1 MKYFEDKDDLYTTIF
16 AELKRMGVKVPK
28 VKKFKSNISK
38 QERTLQPPTSKI
50 FGVSLGEQEWT
61 SDFDYLLPKF
71 IASSTAYLQNF
82 IKEVGIFRKA
92 GSKARQRELRLKLE
106 KGEML
111 DGSEPNDVAALLKQ
125 WLRELPEPLIPQYM
139 HDLFVRCQ
147 QLDNSENRVTASL
160 LTCLL
165 LPPDHLHTFKYLM
178 CFLAEFAANSKI
190 NMMGSHNLAL
200 IMAPNIFI
208 SSTDTVDKPSY
219 SNNLV
224 QVHASVIQLLIEN
237 ATKIGDVSEFAS
249 FQHSAQEGK
258 SCSELDSS
266 GDFLDSSPYKGRKKE
281 KSGHVQDLFSG
292 IRKLVGQNA
301 APSNSLKTPEKF
313 WNTLRSAP
321 RLAKSLNDKDEMF
334 LSATPKDKSGRNC
347 GTVGRS
353 GGHTRKKSFGLL
365 RIKERKRQKSVT
377 GNSKPVVSINVTSP
391 EHCNAESKNN
401 VLIKSTRSSVGSTSV
416 FGKSSQKLSKSESIK
431 KSTSDCYLTPKVK
444 TQRLSLPSS
453 QDCETKFEISLH
465 YLHPSKEVKENTK
478 SPAQEHASLQLAMQ
492 NMLKADEKIKKQK
505 NLPQMHEMQT
515 DTETTLSPSI
525 LEIKNDELCKKV
537 SCNISVNDKLDSNE
551 KVGYNTRTSLSNLN
565 HRNKTSPSKMN
576 IERPENTEMRSVS
589 DSHIKRSSTKTSKRS
604 PNKERLSQ
612 KGLSRQEAF
621 IVKSKKQITN
631 HSDQLENTETK
642 TEKTHKKSH
651 VYRAIGSETAA
662 NPLRKSQSVT
672 FDSSDKNKIKKKVTR
687 KTSRKGSIVRGQPN
701 TVKSGLR
708 SELRGSESL
717 LVTSDF
723 YENQVFTKSNDSA
736 YKTVRPRRSLGS
748 PCTVDVPETI
758 DNISDSK
765 DISLN
770 LKFENFT
777 LSSPTSIS
785 DNLIDFVNNMFSH
798 EDNSENI
805 SKNKRSKSQKKLS
818 LQSKSEKT
826 QDSKIPRLRN
836 SLEVERT
843 DSFSETTSEPK
854 RKVSKSRGSNSSNSS
869 SSSKI
874 PIKCK
879 ENFLDFSSFQVSM
892 NDSCFKT
899 PDKIGF
905 PSPNSIN
912 WMSGSKYLGINS
924 PQDEAFNKRE
934 SIALI
939 LKNNPGHVQAKVS
952 MYDTRVRDSV
962 FCTRSVPTFS
972 TPFESSDSKKTINSS
987 QKHHS
992 GLQKSH
998 GKVYESKS
1006 CDSSDKINYGRPR
1019 RKSRRSPQ
1027 PPPKFDINESIAPLT
1042 PDVSHPFKE
1051 ATNVSLGLNESLS
1064 SQTNTSIINENSIF
1078 KQSFNIDLSKENIN
1092 TMGLNMSQ
1100 TSANVS
1106 MKDGN
1111 ISKRSPM
1118 KEVTNISFGLNES
1131 YNSLNNSLIKE
1142 EGFILKQFIKG

>member
-1 MKYFEDKDDLYTTIF
+1 
-16 AELKRMGVKVPK
+16 
-28 VKKFKSNISK
+28 
-38 QERTLQPPTSKI
+38 
-50 FGVSLGEQEWT
+50 
-61 SDFDYLLPKF
+61 
-71 IASSTAYLQNF
+71 
-82 IKEVGIFRKA
+82 
-92 GSKARQRELRLKLE
+92 
-106 KGEML
+106 
-111 DGSEPNDVAALLKQ
+111 
-125 WLRELPEPLIPQYM
+125 
-139 HDLFVRCQ
+139 
-147 QLDNSENRVTASL
+147 
-160 LTCLL
+160 
-165 LPPDHLHTFKYLM
+165 
-178 CFLAEFAANSKI
+178 
-190 NMMGSHNLAL
+190 
-200 IMAPNIFI
+200 
-208 SSTDTVDKPSY
+208 
-219 SNNLV
+219 
-224 QVHASVIQLLIEN
+224 
-237 ATKIGDVSEFAS
+237 
-249 FQHSAQEGK
+249 
-258 SCSELDSS
+258 
-266 GDFLDSSPYKGRKKE
+266 
-281 KSGHVQDLFSG
+281 
-292 IRKLVGQNA
+292 
-301 APSNSLKTPEKF
+301 
-313 WNTLRSAP
+313 
-321 RLAKSLNDKDEMF
+321 LAKSLNDKDEMF
-334 LSATPKDKSGRNC
+334 LSATPKDKGGRNC

-377 GNSKPVVSINVTSP
+377 GNSKPVVSINVTSS

-401 VLIKSTRSSVGSTSV
+401 VLIKSTRSSVGSTSSV
-416 FGKSSQKLSKSESIK
+416 FGNSYQKLSKSESIK

-465 YLHPSKEVKENTK
+465 YLHPSKVVKENTK
-478 SPAQEHASLQLAMQ
+478 SPAQEHASLQLEMQ
-492 NMLKADEKIKKQK
+492 NMLKADEKIKKQ
-505 NLPQMHEMQT
+505 NFPQMHELQT
-515 DTETTLSPSI
+515 DTETTLSSQAHLNKTSKVSNKSPVQKKSSPRPSI
-525 LEIKNDELCKKV
+525 LEIKNDELRQKI
-537 SCNISVNDKLDSNE
+537 SCNISVNDKLSSNE
-551 KVGYNTRTSLSNLN
+551 KIGYNTRASLSNLN

-576 IERPENTEMRSVS
+576 IEHPENTEMRSVS

-621 IVKSKKQITN
+621 IVKSKKQISN

-723 YENQVFTKSNDSA
+723 CENKAFTKSNDSA
-736 YKTVRPRRSLGS
+736 YKTVRPLRSLGS

-758 DNISDSK
+758 DNISDPK
-765 DISLN
+765 DISLS

-798 EDNSENI
+798 EDNSEDI
-805 SKNKRSKSQKKLS
+805 SKNKRNKSQKKLS

-869 SSSKI
+869 SSKI

-892 NDSCFKT
+892 DDSCFKT

-987 QKHHS
+987 QNHHS
-992 GLQKSH
+992 GLQRSH

-1006 CDSSDKINYGRPR
+1006 CDLSDKINYGRPR

-1027 PPPKFDINESIAPLT
+1027 PPPKFDIDESIAPST
-1042 PDVSHPFKE
+1042 PKVSHPFKE

-1064 SQTNTSIINENSIF
+1064 SQTNTSINNENSIF

-1131 YNSLNNSLIKE
+1131 YNSLIKE
-1142 EGFILKQFIKG
+1142 EDFILEQLSKVNINSKKFRKLKRNSFSVNSPNKRSKKVFRSGSSPGRRLRDKVSNRVQNSSPKSTSIILETNYHNECFISNSRVLRSSNSKSGNL